1 MKARTCLLA
10 LLLAALQPALAA
22 DPRSFDAY
30 VVGVADGDT
39 ITVLDASNTQHK
51 IRLAG
56 IDAPE
61 SKQPYGQASRNHLAE
76 LVANKNVA
84 VEWIKRDKYGRIVG
98 KVMVAS
104 PDACPDARPDCPK
117 TLDACLAQVTSG
129 LAWHFKRY
137 ESEQSE
143 EDRHRYAFA
152 ETEARAK
159 RAGLWK
165 EPSPVPPWEWRAERR
180 ASGAYKERI
189 TPP

>member
-1 MKARTCLLA
+1 VRRTTTHLFGAMFLTLITTADAATLLGK
-10 LLLAALQPALAA
+10 
-22 DPRSFDAY
+22 
-30 VVGVADGDT
+30 VVHVADGDT
-39 ITVLDASNTQHK
+39 ITVLDESKTQYR

-61 SKQPYGQASRNHLAE
+61 SKQPYGQASRKHLAE

-84 VEWIKRDKYGRIVG
+84 VEWAKHDKYGRIVG

-104 PDACPDARPDCPK
+104 PDTCPDARRECPK
-117 TLDACLAQVTSG
+117 TLDACLAQITSG

-152 ETEARAK
+152 EVEARAK

-165 EPSPVPPWEWRAERR
+165 EPKPIPPWEWRHQKGPR
-180 ASGAYKERI
+180 
-189 TPP
+189 